1 MKMSNKWGIKRR
13 NGGSPETSIRRKKR
27 TPQNCFKMLSEQ
39 GKFRL

>member
-1 MKMSNKWGIKRR
+1 MGEALKQAL
-13 NGGSPETSIRRKKR
+13 EEKKR